1 MAGHINW
8 SMLLLFLLA
17 VMPHFTTGTIGEMLS
32 LAASSN
38 SSICH
43 GMQFTEPTQSF
54 MGILP
59 NETQPM
65 FKFSLM
71 HSEAVPRIGKVL
83 RISHDMRLFGEEA
96 INYTI
101 FVNKIAFEPV
111 SYYNISGTCRQQG
124 FSACVRVYSDL
135 TNNSRGF
142 PSMKLGFTAIELNK
156 TKHTDFHNMGFK
168 ICFSCRDYKGVRL
181 VVYSKK
187 NHTAQLIMCPEELIF
202 SQDFTINSTSIAGE
216 GEEVAVPLLNT
227 TGYACIALHNKNM
240 LTHHSLALS
249 SGTKVDNTLEPGC
262 DSNVGLFGHSTGTDY
277 GWGLA
282 NFFSAGITNSLQI
295 SQLEHV
301 TDAIACKIAKT
312 SNYTTTA
319 LFLLNKEEGEIRDH
333 VIEHE
338 VALNYLLAHQGGLC
352 NVVKGPMCCSDIDD
366 FRKNVS
372 DMIDKVHE
380 EMKKFYHEPDPFG
393 GLGTWGFYG
402 TVLGH
407 ILQWI
412 PIIIMVIIVCFVCNW
427 VRR

>member
-1 MAGHINW
+1 MAGHTAQ
-8 SMLLLFLLA
+8 SPLYLVLLS
-17 VMPHFTTGTIGEMLS
+17 VMFHPTFGTIGEMLS

-43 GMQFTEPTQSF
+43 GMQFTEPTESF

-65 FKFSLM
+65 FKFSIM
-71 HSEAVPRIGKVL
+71 HSEAVPKVGKTL
-83 RISHDMRLFGEEA
+83 KISHDMKLFGEEA
-96 INYTI
+96 INYMI
-101 FVNKIAFEPV
+101 FINKIVFEPV
-111 SYYNISGTCRQQG
+111 SYYNITGTCRQQG
-124 FSACVRVYSDL
+124 LQACVRVYSDL
-135 TNNSRGF
+135 VNGSKGF
-142 PSMKLGFTAIELNK
+142 PSQKLGFTANELNK
-156 TKHTDFHNMGFK
+156 TKNSDSHNLGFK
-168 ICFSCRDYKGVRL
+168 ICLSCKDHNGIRL
-181 VVYSKK
+181 VVYNKV
-187 NHTAQLIMCPEELIF
+187 NRTAQLMMCPKELIF
-202 SQDFTINSTSIAGE
+202 SQDFTINSTSVKGD
-216 GEEVAVPLLNT
+216 EETAVPLLNV
-227 TGYACIALHNKNM
+227 TGYYCIALHNKNM

-249 SGTKVDNTLEPGC
+249 SGSKVDNTLEPGC

-402 TVLGH
+402 TIFGH
-407 ILQWI
+407 IFQWI
-412 PIIIMVIIVCFVCNW
+412 PIVIMVIIVCFICSW
-427 VRR
+427 IKK

>member
-1 MAGHINW
+1 MAGWIQLPIL
-8 SMLLLFLLA
+8 SILLFMVPQLTL
-17 VMPHFTTGTIGEMLS
+17 GTIGEMLS
-32 LAASSN
+32 LAASGN

-59 NETQPM
+59 NGSRPM
-65 FKFSLM
+65 FKFSIV
-71 HSEAVPRIGKVL
+71 HSETVPRVGKTL
-83 RISHDMRLFGEEA
+83 KISHDMKLFGEEA
-96 INYTI
+96 LNYMI
-101 FVNKIAFEPV
+101 FVNKIVFEP
-111 SYYNISGTCRQQG
+111 SKFHNISGSCRQRG
-124 FSACVRVYSDL
+124 FKACVRVYSDL
-135 TNNSRGF
+135 VNNSRGY
-142 PSMKLGFTAIELNK
+142 PSTKLGFTADELNK
-156 TKHTDFHNMGFK
+156 THRTNPNDMGFK
-168 ICFSCRDYKGVRL
+168 ICISCRDHNGVRL
-181 VVYSKK
+181 VVYSKI
-187 NHTAQLIMCPEELIF
+187 NRTAQLMMCPSELIY
-202 SQDFTINSTSIAGE
+202 SYDFTMNSSSTSTD
-216 GEEVAVPLLNT
+216 EVVLPLLNV
-227 TGYACIALHNKNM
+227 TGYSCVALHNKNM

-249 SGTKVDNTLEPGC
+249 SGSKVDNTLEPGC

-338 VALNYLLAHQGGLC
+338 IALNYLLAHQGGLC
-352 NVVKGPMCCSDIDD
+352 NIVKGPMCCSDIDD
-366 FRKNVS
+366 FRRNVS

-402 TVLGH
+402 TIFGH

-412 PIIIMVIIVCFVCNW
+412 PIIIMVIIVCFVCSW